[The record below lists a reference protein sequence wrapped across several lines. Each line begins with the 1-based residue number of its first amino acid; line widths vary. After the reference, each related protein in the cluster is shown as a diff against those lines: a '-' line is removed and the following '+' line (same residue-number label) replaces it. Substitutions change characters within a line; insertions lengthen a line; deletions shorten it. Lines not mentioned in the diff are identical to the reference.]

1 MPPFASALSTVQR
14 TWFKQGSLTRY
25 TSYVPVTFF
34 TPEHDQ
40 LRHAV
45 RRFAEEELAP
55 HADEWEEKGDY
66 PDWVFKRAGELGL
79 LGLTYPIE
87 YGGQGADYFATVV
100 FAEEIGRCNSG
111 GVALGLAVQTDMA
124 TPPVHRFGTEEQ
136 KQRYLTPSISGD
148 KIACLGIS
156 EPDAGSDVMSIATTA
171 TWDKDS
177 WVINGRKIFI
187 TNGWRAHYM
196 TLIAKTRRD
205 GIDTGH
211 SLFLVDTDTA
221 GYVRTRKLDKVGHR
235 SSDTAEIAFEDC
247 RVPAD
252 ALLGVEGEGFK
263 QIMWELQGERLIGAI
278 AGSSGAERMLE
289 SALRYAMQREAFG
302 KPIGKFQA
310 IRHKLAEMA
319 TKVTALREFIY
330 YTAYRWNSGE
340 YVVRE
345 ISMAKLLSGELA
357 FEVADE
363 CLQIF
368 GGYGY
373 SMEFPVQRGWRDLRL
388 NRIGGG
394 TDEIMREVIGKMEGF

>member
-1 MPPFASALSTVQR
+1 MPI
-14 TWFKQGSLTRY
+14 
-25 TSYVPVTFF
+25 TFF

-40 LRHAV
+40 LRIAV

-55 HADEWEEKGDY
+55 HADEWEEQGDY

-79 LGLTYPIE
+79 LGLTYPEE
-87 YGGQGADYFATVV
+87 YGGQAGDYFATLV

-124 TPPVHRFGTEEQ
+124 TTPVNRFGTEEQ
-136 KQRYLTPSISGD
+136 KQRYLAPSISGD

-156 EPDAGSDVMSIATTA
+156 EPDAGSDVMNIATTA
-171 TWDKDS
+171 TWDADS
-177 WVINGRKIFI
+177 WIINGRKIFI

-196 TLIAKTRRD
+196 TLVAKTVRD
-205 GIDTGH
+205 GIETGH
-211 SLFLVDTDTA
+211 SLFLVDTDTP
-221 GYVRTRKLDKVGHR
+221 GFVRTRKMDKVGHR

-278 AGSSGAERMLE
+278 AGAAGAERMLE
-289 SALRYAMQREAFG
+289 SALKYAKEREAFG

-330 YTAYRWNSGE
+330 YTAFRWNSGE

-345 ISMAKLLSGELA
+345 ISMAKLLSGELS

-394 TDEIMREVIGKMEGF
+394 TDEIMREVIGKMDGF